1 MKIIPNI
8 YLLDGKCVSLY
19 KGKENEQKR
28 VYFKEP
34 FHMAR
39 LFESEGAKTIQIT
52 DLNASKSG
60 SIYHTTIIKKI
71 CNGVDMEVQLTGGVR
86 TIEEID
92 KAFKL
97 GVSRVILGVSAIHIL
112 KEAVAKYGSDK
123 IVFGI
128 KARQHKVDTDLTI
141 DGKEPEISALAKEV
155 EKIGITQITYK
166 DLETEGTLYHPNFD
180 EIEKL
185 VYETEG
191 RMAIYSSGGIADEYD
206 LKLLQDAGAAGV
218 IISRAFMEDALDL
231 RELVERFED

>member
-19 KGKENEQKR
+19 KGKESEQKR

-34 FHMAR
+34 FHTAR
-39 LFESEGAKTIQIT
+39 LFESEGAKTLQVT
-52 DLNASKSG
+52 DLNASKTG
-60 SIYHTTIIKKI
+60 SLYHLAVIKKI
-71 CNGVDMEVQLTGGVR
+71 CGGVDAEVQLAGGIR
-86 TIEEID
+86 TMEEID

-97 GVSRVILGVSAIHIL
+97 GVSRVVLGVSAIHVL

-155 EKIGITQITYK
+155 EKIGITQIIYK

-185 VYETEG
+185 VNETEG
-191 RMAIYSSGGIADEYD
+191 RMAIYSSGGIADDYD
-206 LKLLQDAGAAGV
+206 IKLLKDAGAAGV
-218 IISRAFMEDALDL
+218 IISRAFMEDVLDL
-231 RELVERFED
+231 RGLVERFE